1 MDRAVFIHN
10 TLRDFVSHFA
20 LRGITPEFCVQE
32 AMHGMMHR
40 RTIIV
45 PSAFMRACTTAQKLL
60 PASLLMPIVARQ
72 QKKKLG

>member
-1 MDRAVFIHN
+1 
-10 TLRDFVSHFA
+10 
-20 LRGITPEFCVQE
+20 
-32 AMHGMMHR
+32 MMHR

-72 QKKKLG
+72 QKKKLDDILDGLRWLLSTSPNFSAEIVRTAND

>member
-1 MDRAVFIHN
+1 
-10 TLRDFVSHFA
+10 
-20 LRGITPEFCVQE
+20 
-32 AMHGMMHR
+32 MHGMMHR

-72 QKKKLG
+72 QKKKLDDILDGLRWLLSTSPNFSAEIVRTANG